1 MCASASRG
9 RRGHTGFCIR
19 PGARVGRRN
28 VAAPAGRPALSW
40 NADITIVGAGAAGL
54 SLAAHLAGPPSGSG
68 LRPRVL
74 VVEAPPGPLR
84 SPDRT
89 WCFWE
94 AGRGP
99 YDHLL
104 ETSWD
109 RLRVYGPDGTVVD
122 RSLGALRYK
131 MLRSGRFEEAMSE
144 RLRRSGVAVRQLT
157 VERVTDIGD
166 EAVVWGRDVAGVVS
180 GLRSGLVFDSRPP
193 PRLPAA
199 RTTLLQHFRGWFVR
213 TSKPVFDPSAAILM
227 DFRLPQPA
235 RGLAF
240 GYVLP
245 TSCHEALVEYT
256 EFSPATLDEAAYH
269 RALSRYC
276 GSVLALGE
284 YVVGEQEQGVI
295 PMSDG
300 RLPRRHARRVFPIGA
315 AGGATRPSTGYTFAA
330 IQRHS
335 LYLARAV
342 RAGRSPAR
350 VPAPHAGRART
361 MDAVLL
367 RALDTGRVD
376 GAQFFT
382 QLFSSVPAERMLRF
396 LDGAT
401 SLWEDV
407 GVGLRT
413 PVVPMLRSLLD
424 LPLLPRSAPASWP
437 VHR

>member
-1 MCASASRG
+1 M
-9 RRGHTGFCIR
+9 RRL
-19 PGARVGRRN
+19 PGAGGATLFLHPSRCPGRKTDCR
-28 VAAPAGRPALSW
+28 APVGRPAVSW
-40 NADITIVGAGAAGL
+40 DADVTIIGAGAAGL
-54 SLAAHLAGPPSGSG
+54 SLAVHLAGPLSGSG
-68 LRPRVL
+68 RGPRVL

-84 SPDRT
+84 SPERT

-94 AGRGP
+94 VGGGP

-104 ETSWD
+104 ERTWD
-109 RLRVYGPDGTVVD
+109 RLRVYGPDGMVVD

-131 MLRSGRFEEAMSE
+131 MLRSSRFEEAMSE
-144 RLRRSGVAVRQLT
+144 RLDRSGVAVRQLA
-157 VERVTDIGD
+157 VEQVTDIGD
-166 EAVVWGRDVAGVVS
+166 QAVVRGHDAAGIAWD
-180 GLRSGLVFDSRPP
+180 LRSGLVFDSRPP
-193 PRLPAA
+193 RRLPAA

-245 TSCHEALVEYT
+245 TSGHEALVEYT
-256 EFSPATLDEAAYH
+256 EFSPAALDGAAYQ

-276 GSVLALGE
+276 GDVLRLGE
-284 YVVGEQEQGVI
+284 YEVCEQEQGVI

-300 RLPRRHARRVFPIGA
+300 RLPRRHAHRVYPIGA

-335 LYLARAV
+335 LNLAQAV
-342 RAGRSPAR
+342 RAGRNPAR
-350 VPAPHAGRART
+350 VPAPHALRART
-361 MDAVLL
+361 MDAALL

-376 GAQFFT
+376 GAQLFT
-382 QLFSSVPAERMLRF
+382 RLFSSVPAERVLRF
-396 LDGAT
+396 LDGDT
-401 SLWEDV
+401 SLWEDI

-413 PVVPMLRSLLD
+413 PAVPMLRSLLE
-424 LPLLPRSAPASWP
+424 LPLLRRSAPASWP
-437 VHR
+437 VPR

>member
-1 MCASASRG
+1 M
-9 RRGHTGFCIR
+9 
-19 PGARVGRRN
+19 
-28 VAAPAGRPALSW
+28 
-40 NADITIVGAGAAGL
+40 TIVGAGAAGL
-54 SLAAHLAGPPSGSG
+54 SLAARLAGSPSCSG
-68 LRPRVL
+68 FGPRVL

-84 SPDRT
+84 SPERT

-94 AGRGP
+94 AGGGA
-99 YDHLL
+99 YDDVL

-131 MLRSGRFEEAMSE
+131 MLRSGRFEEAMFE
-144 RLRRSGVAVRQLT
+144 RLRGSGVVVRQLA

-166 EAVVWGRDVAGVVS
+166 EAVVWGRDATGAVS
-180 GLRSGLVFDSRPP
+180 VLRSGLVFDSRPP
-193 PRLPAA
+193 RRLPAA

-213 TSKPVFDPSAAILM
+213 TSKPVFDPRSAILM
-227 DFRLPQPA
+227 DFRLPQPV

-245 TSCHEALVEYT
+245 TSCHDALVEYT
-256 EFSPATLDEAAYH
+256 EFSPAALDEAAYQ
-269 RALSRYC
+269 RALSHYC
-276 GSVLALGE
+276 GNVLKLGE
-284 YVVGEQEQGVI
+284 YVVDEQEQGVI

-300 RLPRRHARRVFPIGA
+300 RLPRRHAGRVFPIGA

-335 LYLARAV
+335 LHLARAV

-350 VPAPHAGRART
+350 VPSPHARRARS

-382 QLFSSVPAERMLRF
+382 RLFSSVPAERVLRF
-396 LDGAT
+396 LDGDT
-401 SLWEDV
+401 SVWEDV
-407 GVGLRT
+407 NVGLRT
-413 PVVPMLRSLLD
+413 PAVPMLRSLLE
-424 LPLLPRSAPASWP
+424 LPLLRRSVPASWP
-437 VHR
+437 VPR